1 MQSFDV
7 FKVLALLSLRNLG
20 THKVK
25 SLIVGGIMF
34 FGTFLVVLGTSL
46 LDSIEKSMA
55 KSITGSLAGHLQ
67 VYDAKARD
75 QLAIFGGMSMGA
87 EDIGRM
93 TDFSAVKSA
102 LLEVGNVEAV
112 IPMGIDFAS
121 VTRASELDSV
131 LGNLRDEVRTNG
143 VANQKAL
150 AGQVRQI
157 AKLIEAERRNQLAI
171 SADRA
176 AVEKDLANLARV
188 QSDALWAEFELE
200 PLKVLEWLDT
210 EIAPLSGDARLIY
223 LRYIGTDV
231 DAFAKNFDRFEV
243 VDGQMIPSGHRGV
256 LINKK
261 YYEEYIKNRVAS
273 ELDFIQRAIVE
284 QEKTPESD
292 GILKAKMT
300 QLPRQYQRITFQL
313 KPESAAK
320 LEAELRAMFPE
331 EKGDL
336 EALVKKFLT
345 VDATNIVERRKK
357 FYDVVAPMV
366 RLYDLPIGETITL
379 RGFTKSG
386 YLKSV
391 NIKVWG
397 TFQFKGLERSEIA
410 GGHNLLDVLTF
421 RDLYGYMTEQRKK
434 EIDEIRGEVGTKTV
448 DRATAEDELFG
459 AGGGE
464 LVADKKV
471 VEGQGFDEFAK
482 ADLSNLTARAQA
494 ESASTFTPDAID
506 KGVALNAAIIL
517 KDPTKIK
524 ESAEAIKKI
533 SEEKKLG
540 IQVVD
545 WQQAA
550 GIVGQFVIVVR
561 LVLFI
566 AIAIIFTVALV
577 IINNSMVTA
586 TMERTIEIGTMR
598 AIGAQRRFV
607 LVMFLLETLVLG
619 ALAGGL
625 GMLAA
630 AGVVEWLGV
639 VGIAAKMDVL
649 VFLFAGPRL
658 YPAFGLSNLVIGFV
672 AILVVSVIST
682 LYPARIATTI
692 QPVVAMQR
700 KE

>member
-25 SLIVGGIMF
+25 SMIVGGIMF

-46 LDSIEKSMA
+46 LDSIERSMA

-102 LLEVGNVEAV
+102 LLEVPNVDAV

-131 LGNLRDEVRTNG
+131 LQNLRDEVRAGN
-143 VANQKAL
+143 VAAQKAL
-150 AGQVRQI
+150 GGQVRQI
-157 AKLIEAERRNQLAI
+157 AKLIEAELKNTLAI
-171 SADRA
+171 SSDKAT
-176 AVEKDLANLARV
+176 VEKNLANLARV
-188 QSDALWAEFELE
+188 QSDALWTEFEATPIE
-200 PLKVLEWLDT
+200 VLEWLDT

-243 VDGQMIPSGHRGV
+243 VDGQMIPPGNRGV

-261 YYEEYIKNRVAS
+261 FYEEYIKNRVAS
-273 ELDFIQRAIVE
+273 ELDFIRRAIVE

-292 GILKAKMT
+292 GILKAKIT

-313 KPESAAK
+313 KPDAAAK
-320 LEAELRAMFPE
+320 LEAELRGMFPE

-336 EALVKKFLT
+336 EALVKRFLT
-345 VDATNIVERRKK
+345 VDASNIDARRTK
-357 FYDVVAPMV
+357 FYELIAPMI

-410 GGHNLLDVLTF
+410 GGHNLIDVLTF

-434 EIDEIRGEVGTKTV
+434 EIEEIRGEVGTKAV
-448 DRATAEDELFG
+448 DRASAEAELFG
-459 AGGGE
+459 GGGE
-464 LVADKKV
+464 LVAEKKTE
-471 VEGQGFDEFAK
+471 EGKGFDEFAK
-482 ADLSNLTARAQA
+482 ADLSNLTERAQA
-494 ESASTFTPDAID
+494 ETAMTFTPDAID

-517 KDPTKIK
+517 KDATKIR
-524 ESAEAIKKI
+524 ETAEAIKKVA
-533 SEEKKLG
+533 EEKKLG

-598 AIGAQRRFV
+598 AIGAQRRFI

-630 AGVVEWLGV
+630 AGMVEWLGT

-658 YPAFGLSNLVIGFV
+658 YPDFGLSNLVIGFV
-672 AILVVSVIST
+672 AILFVSLIST